1 MTEKSLLW
9 DTNGTGDGTGTG
21 YTETDMIQLF
31 RSLFTRTANMGG
43 VVPDYL
49 NELAV
54 SGTSSPV
61 AINTGAALVYG
72 IPYWNTA
79 SVNVA
84 IATPAVSTRVDRIV
98 LRADWTLQTVR
109 ITRIAGTEG
118 AGTPAMTQSAGT
130 TWDIP
135 LATVSITT
143 GGVITVTDAREWVLG
158 TGDAT
163 IDSTKLATD
172 AVTTAKIAD
181 SNVTTAKIADSNVT
195 TAKIADS
202 NVTTAKIAD
211 ANVTTAKILDANVTT
226 AKIADGN
233 VTAAKLTDGAALA
246 EILDDDGA
254 GSGLDADL
262 LDGSHATA
270 FAAASHTHDPRT
282 GLTGTNG
289 VIADSANGDAR
300 GTDAVDLQTARGA
313 STQVASGAASVV
325 GGGDSNTASGSNS
338 VIGGGSVNNA
348 TGGNSTVAGGY
359 TNTAGGSYATIGG
372 GDSNSTGNS
381 AATVGGGASNEAS
394 GAYSTIP
401 GGNDA
406 YAPGYGEFAYAGGQP
421 LAVGNQMSLYVA
433 GNVTTNNTQTTL
445 YLDGAA
451 ATQRMNLQS
460 DSTWAFRALIA
471 ARRTDADNESAAYEI
486 TGCIDNNAGTTALV
500 GTITKTVIA
509 EDTAAWDVTAEA
521 DNTNDALVI
530 KVTGENSKTI
540 RWVAVVYVTKVLG

>member
-21 YTETDMIQLF
+21 FTETDMIQLF
-31 RSLFTRTANMGG
+31 RSLFTRTANLGG
-43 VVPDYL
+43 VVPDFL

-54 SGTSSPV
+54 TGTSSPV

-98 LRADWTLQTVR
+98 LRADWTAQTVR

-143 GGVITVTDAREWVLG
+143 GGVITVTDAREWLLG

-181 SNVTTAKIADSNVT
+181 SNVTAAKLAS
-195 TAKIADS
+195 
-202 NVTTAKIAD
+202 D
-211 ANVTTAKILDANVTT
+211 AVTTAKILDSNVTNAKMADDAINT
-226 AKIADGN
+226 AKIVNGA
-233 VTAAKLTDGAALA
+233 VTAAKLADGAALA

-254 GSGLDADL
+254 GSGLDSDL
-262 LDGSHATA
+262 LDGNHAAA

-282 GLTGTNG
+282 GLVGTNG

-300 GTDAVDLQTARGA
+300 GNDAVDLQTNRSS
-313 STQVASGAASVV
+313 STQVASGA
-325 GGGDSNTASGSNS
+325 NS
-338 VIGGGSVNNA
+338 V
-348 TGGNSTVAGGY
+348 VAGGSG
-359 TNTAGGSYATIGG
+359 NTSSGSGAVVAGGSNNTSQGADSFVGSGQNNVASGNYATIGG
-372 GDSNSTGNS
+372 GDGNATNNPS
-381 AATVGGGASNEAS
+381 ATVGGGASNAAD
-394 GAYSTIP
+394 GTYSTIP

-406 YAPGYGEFAYAGGQP
+406 YAYNYGEFAYAGGQP

-445 YLDGAA
+445 YLDGATG
-451 ATQRMNLQS
+451 TQRMNLES
-460 DSTWAFRALIA
+460 DSTWMFRAQIA

-486 TGCIDNNAGTTALV
+486 TGCIDNNAGTVALV

-509 EDTAAWDVTAEA
+509 EDNAGWDVTAEA
-521 DNTNDALVI
+521 DNSNDALVI
-530 KVTGENSKTI
+530 KVTGENAKTV
-540 RWVAVVYVTKVLG
+540 RWLAVVYVTKVKG